1 MSQIKLQ
8 AVYKVKIIES
18 EAGWGSKV
26 DDTLYFDNEA
36 EARLYVKEYNNKWNN
51 TTEVPDWYMVAQ
63 YCGKV

>member
-8 AVYKVKIIES
+8 AVYKVEIIES

-36 EARLYVKEYNNKWNN
+36 EAIRYVKNYNELNN
-51 TTEVPDWYMVAQ
+51 SIEVPDWYMAAH